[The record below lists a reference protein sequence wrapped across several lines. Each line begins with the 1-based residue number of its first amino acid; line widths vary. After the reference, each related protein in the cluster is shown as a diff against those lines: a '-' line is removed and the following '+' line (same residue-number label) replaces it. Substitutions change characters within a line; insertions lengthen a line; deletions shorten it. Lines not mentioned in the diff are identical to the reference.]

1 MPWLY
6 ELPFIITLLIAVVL
20 IYRAWRQRSPTGASD
35 DVFNNLDDSIIV
47 TDLQGRVVLINPAA
61 QAITGR
67 PANISIGL
75 AINQVLSEW
84 PEISLDPQ
92 DETEQQFELVQG
104 AGDNKQFF
112 NMRYSPMYDSQHHLK
127 GHLIVIWGVTR
138 RMRAEEAQ
146 QRRAEE
152 LAALHTTLLDI
163 TASHSLPVLLQT
175 IVERAANL
183 LRAYGGSLYLCDVE
197 HREVRSVVNFQN
209 PHDNTGSILHYGE
222 GESGII
228 ADTGQPLLINDYRTW
243 PGRLGILETQPAV
256 IALVG
261 VPLVWSN
268 QVNGVLLVFD
278 IKENH
283 HFTNDDL
290 DLLKMF
296 ADQASIAVQNTR
308 LFEAAQHRVQ
318 EAETLRSASAVVAA
332 TLQQDEAIHLILEQ
346 LAKVVPHDS
355 ASVQIMHEDYLE
367 IVGGHGWEDPS
378 TVIGSKFPIPGD
390 NPNTIV
396 ILQRRPYILDD
407 APLLYPNFSK
417 EPHNRIRSWLGVPL
431 VVHDRV
437 IGMLAID
444 SSKPGYFTP
453 DHSRLVAA
461 LADQVAISVENT
473 RLYQEARE
481 AANRRAILH
490 NVSQEIVAAS
500 LDPEGIYGAIHHAAA
515 QLMPSEAFA
524 ITLLAEQND
533 TIQAVYL
540 YDHMGRAASFSFP
553 RQRGISGQVITS
565 GKSLYIED
573 MLEKINEIDSIRYG
587 DKEEVRSILTV
598 PMSLAGKVIGTLST
612 QSYHPKAYAPED
624 LQLLEMLASYAAIA
638 LENSRLFGEVHKLAI
653 TDPLTG
659 ISNRRQF
666 YELGQRE
673 FTRALRFKH
682 PLSLILF
689 DIDRFKNVNDT
700 YGHTTGDLVLKTL
713 TSRIREM
720 IREIDIAGRYGG
732 EEFGIILPETT
743 AQAAEIVA
751 ERLRTEAAMKPVP
764 AGQRNVVITL
774 SLGIAECNSET
785 PDFAALVARADNAM
799 YAAKNAGRNQIA
811 RA

>member
-6 ELPFIITLLIAVVL
+6 ELTLIIALLIIGVL
-20 IYRAWRQRSPTGASD
+20 IYHAWRQRLRTDAYD
-35 DVFNNLDDSIIV
+35 DVFNNLDDRIIV
-47 TDLQGRVVLINPAA
+47 TDLKGRVVMQNPSA
-61 QAITGR
+61 QSITGKS
-67 PANISIGL
+67 ANQSIGL
-75 AINQVLSEW
+75 AIRQVLSDW
-84 PEISLDPQ
+84 SEITLDPHE
-92 DETEQQFELVQG
+92 ETEQQFELVKG
-104 AGDNKQFF
+104 TGDNKQFF
-112 NMRYSPMYDSQHHLK
+112 NMRYSPIYDSQHRLK
-127 GHLIVIWGVTR
+127 GHLIIIWGVTR
-138 RMRAEEAQ
+138 RIRAEEAQ

-163 TASHSLPVLLQT
+163 TTSRSLPALLQT
-175 IVERAANL
+175 IVEQAAKL
-183 LRAYGGSLYLCDVE
+183 LRAYGGSLYLCDAE
-197 HREVRSVVNFQN
+197 RREVRSVVNFQN
-209 PHDNTGSILHYGE
+209 PSDNTGSVLHYGE
-222 GESGII
+222 GEAGKI
-228 ADTGQPLLINDYRTW
+228 AETGQPLLINDYRTW
-243 PGRLGILETQPAV
+243 PGRLGMLETQPAI

-278 IKENH
+278 IKEDH

-290 DLLKMF
+290 NLLKML

-308 LFEAAQHRVQ
+308 LFESAKRRAQ
-318 EAETLRSASAVVAA
+318 EAETLVSASAVVAA

-378 TVIGSKFPIPGD
+378 TVIGCQFPIPGD

-396 ILQRRPYILDD
+396 ILQRRSYILDD
-407 APLLYPNFSK
+407 APLLYSNFST
-417 EPHNRIRSWLGVPL
+417 EPHNHIRSWLGVPL
-431 VVHDRV
+431 IVHNRV

-444 SSKPGYFTP
+444 SNKPGYFNP

-461 LADQVAISVENT
+461 LADQVAISVENS

-490 NVSQEIVAAS
+490 NASQEIVAAS

-524 ITLLAEQND
+524 ITLLDEPND

-540 YDHMGRAASFSFP
+540 YDHLGRAASFSFP
-553 RQRGISGQVITS
+553 RSRGISGQVITS

-587 DKEEVRSILTV
+587 DTEEVRSILTV
-598 PMSLAGKVIGTLST
+598 PMSLAGKVLGTLST
-612 QSYHPKAYAPED
+612 QSYLPKAYTPED

-638 LENSRLFGEVHKLAI
+638 LENSRLFGELHKLAI

-659 ISNRRQF
+659 IYNRRQF
-666 YELGQRE
+666 YDLGQRE
-673 FTRALRFKH
+673 FTRALRFNH

-689 DIDRFKNVNDT
+689 DIDRFTNVNDS

-720 IREIDIAGRYGG
+720 IREIDIPGRYGG
-732 EEFGIILPETT
+732 EEFGIILPETS

-751 ERLRTEAAMKPVP
+751 ERLRTEAAMKPIP
-764 AGQRNVVITL
+764 AGQENVAITL
-774 SLGIAECNSET
+774 SLGIAESNSET
-785 PDFAALVARADNAM
+785 LDFAALVARADNAM
-799 YAAKNAGRNQIA
+799 YAAKNAGRNQIVIA
-811 RA
+811 